1 MPPRIPILSA
11 FRQGISLLKTPSA
24 PLSTTAA
31 PKALQDVRNST
42 SSILNLEGGASSRG
56 SVDSTEAIGQIFK
69 SMRSPRLRNRES
81 SKQLVE
87 DMLAGQNRHDDYMR
101 QLTRRWRA
109 GDVYSPH
116 DMSPSEMAKWR
127 RNTARK
133 EDLVDLLGL
142 RPLDMYRNF
151 SVISEFITPHG
162 RIKRSVETGLRPV
175 NQRKMAKAIRRAIGL
190 GLHPSVHKH
199 PELLMRGPDR
209 VLVQN
214 MATMNKS
221 LMKWA

>member
-1 MPPRIPILSA
+1 MPPRIPSLSA
-11 FRQGISLLKTPSA
+11 FRQGLSLLKTPSA
-24 PLSTTAA
+24 PISTTSS

-56 SVDSTEAIGQIFK
+56 DINSTEVLGQMYK

-81 SKQLVE
+81 SKQQVE
-87 DMLAGQNRHDDYMR
+87 DMIANQNRHDDYMR
-101 QLTRRWRA
+101 QLTRRWRV

-133 EDLVDLLGL
+133 EDLVDMLGL

-221 LMKWA
+221 LKWA